1 MVGLRIPASPY
12 LPGTPRIRLPF
23 RLPRPSSQVPG
34 LLLIGQFCYDMQ
46 PLRANHCGQPGG
58 GEGGGEAARDEDLR
72 GGRGLWGGAPGP
84 GAEPECVHLDGFTET
99 AVNIGFACKLLSEN
113 MLILEDKDIK

>member
-1 MVGLRIPASPY
+1 MTYSHFEPITAASKVVGK
-12 LPGTPRIRLPF
+12 
-23 RLPRPSSQVPG
+23 
-34 LLLIGQFCYDMQ
+34 
-46 PLRANHCGQPGG
+46 
-58 GEGGGEAARDEDLR
+58 GGEAARDEDLC
-72 GGRGLWGGAPGP
+72 GGQGLRGGAPGP